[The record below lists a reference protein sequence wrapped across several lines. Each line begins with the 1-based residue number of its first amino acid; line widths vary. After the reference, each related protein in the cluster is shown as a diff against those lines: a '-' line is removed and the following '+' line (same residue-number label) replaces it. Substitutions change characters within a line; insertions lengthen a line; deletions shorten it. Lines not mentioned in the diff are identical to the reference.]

1 MNVHSGKRRA
11 TATAAETR
19 GRQAHDAKRRV
30 VLTAAL
36 EAFAERGYYGTT
48 VPDVAAAAGV
58 AIGTLYHYFATK
70 ERLVNEVFRDA
81 KLRMRSALLDGI
93 AEPVLDKPQ
102 AVEAWF
108 FEMWG
113 RLARFVRAEPA
124 TFRFLEMHEHVAYL
138 DLESRQHELAT
149 VTPIF
154 AVVQRVADR
163 SGGAR
168 ADLMVALSYGAFVGL
183 FRASRHGYVTL
194 DDASLTA
201 AGAIAWRMLAPE
213 ALRALG
219 EPE

>member
-11 TATAAETR
+11 TISNSGAS
-19 GRQAHDAKRRV
+19 RQAHDAKRRL
-30 VLTAAL
+30 VLAAAL

-70 ERLVNEVFRDA
+70 EQLVNEVFRDA

-102 AVEAWF
+102 AVESWF
-108 FEMWG
+108 FEVWG
-113 RLARFVRAEPA
+113 RLAKFVRAEPA
-124 TFRFLEMHEHVAYL
+124 TFRFLEMQEHVAYL

-154 AVVQRVADR
+154 AVFQRVADR
-163 SGGAR
+163 ARGSR

-213 ALRALG
+213 ALRAVG